1 MTNPPLQ
8 RGLMKKSLKNCERLL
23 TQHYLLLKVYRIIV
37 LTLL

>member
-8 RGLMKKSLKNCERLL
+8 RGVMKKSLKNYERLF
-23 TQHYLLLKVYRIIV
+23 THHYLLLKVCRIIV